1 MRPLVLEAKALW
13 SPTTGLP
20 AGLLCPRLA
29 TNKATHYNLLA
40 IELSKTVIS
49 KEFKILKFV
58 FLKDV
63 LLSVAPLKQEIK
75 KPSRITKQKAT
86 TNLQKINEP
95 SSRITRR
102 SAEKIEE
109 KPVESME
116 QDVTQVSHFRPFS
129 YLEVKRKFSFAED

>member
-49 KEFKILKFV
+49 KEFNFYCWRYLMIV
-58 FLKDV
+58 SI
-63 LLSVAPLKQEIK
+63 SVAPLKQEIK

-86 TNLQKINEP
+86 TNLQKITEP

-102 SAEKIEE
+102 SAEKVED

-116 QDVTQVSHFRPFS
+116 QDVTQVSFS
-129 YLEVKRKFSFAED
+129 